1 MNNPN
6 YSYFNMEYL
15 NKFKPSSLF
24 LDEISSLKEFSRN
37 IEIETL
43 IDTKLFESFDPDKI
57 ILKDE
62 AVVIEFTDYKDE
74 AVFKKFEVPNLYGLK
89 NTGFT
94 AVEMFYNIISFQ
106 EELDKLPCFFERI
119 EFIEY
124 KPLNGKS
131 IPYYKVY
138 FK

>member
-1 MNNPN
+1 
-6 YSYFNMEYL
+6 MEYL

-37 IEIETL
+37 IEIDTL

-57 ILKDE
+57 VLKDE

-74 AVFKKFEVPNLYGLK
+74 AVFKKFEDPNLYGLK
-89 NTGFT
+89 
-94 AVEMFYNIISFQ
+94 
-106 EELDKLPCFFERI
+106 FEDPNLYGLKF
-119 EFIEY
+119 EDPNLYGLKFIEY
-124 KPLNGKS
+124 KLLNSKS